1 MGENGVCPCELF
13 MEYEGMGRTNVGKG
27 YAQMLLREKRDVKV
41 MAKEVCT
48 NAAICARYSDCAAPM
63 VEDH

>member
-27 YAQMLLREKRDVKV
+27 YTRMLLREKRGCQSHG
-41 MAKEVCT
+41 ERGLHEC
-48 NAAICARYSDCAAPM
+48 AICARYSDCAAPM